1 VRGDSLLGRGHL
13 RASVTTS
20 RRPTSTG
27 RPKPSRSGR
36 AGPSTAPRQDR
47 PRKDIPPRKSH
58 PLRGEV
64 VEGRRAVLELLRL
77 NRRPVSELLVAAEA
91 ADSPELAPIV
101 RAATQRRVPIRRL
114 KAAEITRAALNES
127 HQGVMARSTP
137 IAAVPLDSLAT
148 GRSGWPAFLVVVDRV
163 SDPRNLGAILRAAEG
178 AGATGAVLASHESAT
193 LSPVVTKVAAGAI
206 ETLPIALVPGIAGA
220 LLELSRLGVWSVGL
234 APEADRSIHQLTIV
248 DQPVALVLGSEGKGL
263 SRLVRDRCETVV
275 SLPQR
280 GRISSLNVASAC
292 AVAAYE
298 IARQRELAARP
309 FS

>member
-1 VRGDSLLGRGHL
+1 
-13 RASVTTS
+13 
-20 RRPTSTG
+20 
-27 RPKPSRSGR
+27 
-36 AGPSTAPRQDR
+36 
-47 PRKDIPPRKSH
+47 
-58 PLRGEV
+58 V